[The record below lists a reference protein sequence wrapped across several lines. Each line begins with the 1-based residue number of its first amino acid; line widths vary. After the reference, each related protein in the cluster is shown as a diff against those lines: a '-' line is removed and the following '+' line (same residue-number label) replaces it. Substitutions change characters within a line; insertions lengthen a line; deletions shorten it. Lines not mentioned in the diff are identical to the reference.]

1 MPEGDTV
8 WLAARRLDDCLA
20 GDVLVTADL
29 RVPQLA
35 TVDLSGRTIESVR
48 AYGKHLLF
56 RVGDGLALHTHFRM
70 DGSWHL
76 YRPGRP
82 WKGGPAWQVR
92 AVLETADWQAVGY
105 RLPVVQLLD
114 ARGQE
119 ALLGRLGPDILSDNV
134 DIDDVAARLAEV
146 PDRAIGD
153 ALLDQAIVAGFGL
166 IYVSEMLFLRGIP
179 PDAPVG
185 SISDLAG
192 LVANG
197 RDLMRANRARG
208 AQAST
213 GDLREQHYVYGR
225 AGRPCLRCGTRV
237 RHGRQRSGRHE
248 RDAYWCPHCQP
259 TARVTGNRVDPSGP
273 GGT

>member
-8 WLAARRLDDCLA
+8 WLTARRLDDCLA
-20 GDVLVTADL
+20 GDVLVSADL
-29 RVPQLA
+29 RVPRLA
-35 TVDLSGRTIESVR
+35 TFDLTGRTVESVR

-76 YRPGRP
+76 YRHGRP
-82 WKGGPAWQVR
+82 WKGGPHWQVR

-105 RLPVVQLLD
+105 RLPVVEILD
-114 ARGQE
+114 ARGQQQI
-119 ALLGRLGPDILSDNV
+119 LGRLGPDILDDDV
-134 DIDDVAARLAEV
+134 DIAQVVARLSAQ

-153 ALLDQAIVAGFGL
+153 ALLDQSLVAGFGL
-166 IYVSEMLFLRGIP
+166 IYVSETLFLRGI
-179 PDAPVG
+179 APQATVA
-185 SISDLAG
+185 SIQDLTA
-192 LVANG
+192 LVTTG
-197 RDLMRANRARG
+197 RDLMAANRARG

-237 RHGRQRSGRHE
+237 SSAKQRSGRHE

-259 TARVTGNRVDPSGP
+259 AEVGN
-273 GGT
+273 

>member
-20 GDVLVTADL
+20 GDVLTAADL
-29 RVPQLA
+29 RVPRLA
-35 TVDLSGRTIESVR
+35 TLDLTGRTVESVR

-56 RVGDGLALHTHFRM
+56 HVGDGIALHTHFRM

-76 YRPGRP
+76 YRHGRP
-82 WKGGPAWQVR
+82 WKGGPQWQVR

-114 ARGQE
+114 RRGQD
-119 ALLGRLGPDILSDNV
+119 ALLGRLGPDILADDV
-134 DIDDVAARLAEV
+134 DIAEVVARLRAE

-153 ALLDQAIVAGFGL
+153 ALLDQSLVAGFGL
-166 IYVSEMLFLRGIP
+166 IYVSETLFLRGVP
-179 PDAPVG
+179 PHASVA
-185 SISDLAG
+185 SIADLSA
-192 LVANG
+192 LVATG
-197 RDLMRANRARG
+197 RDLMGVNRTRG

-225 AGRPCLRCGTRV
+225 AGRPCLRCGTRITYAK
-237 RHGRQRSGRHE
+237 QRSGKYE

-259 TARVTGNRVDPSGP
+259 GAANA
-273 GGT
+273 

>member
-20 GDVLVTADL
+20 GNALTSADL

-35 TVDLSGRTIESVR
+35 TVDLRGRTVASVR
-48 AYGKHLLF
+48 SYGKHLLF
-56 RVGDGLALHTHFRM
+56 SLDNGLALHTHFRM

-76 YRPGRP
+76 YRQGRP
-82 WKGGPAWQVR
+82 WKGGPDWQVR
-92 AVLETADWQAVGY
+92 AVLETREWQAVGY
-105 RLPVVQLLD
+105 RLPVVELLD

-119 ALLGRLGPDILSDNV
+119 ALLGRLGPDILA
-134 DIDDVAARLAEV
+134 DDVDVDEVVSRLSAQ

-153 ALLDQAIVAGFGL
+153 ALLDQSLVAGFGL
-166 IYVSEMLFLRGIP
+166 IYVSETLFLRGIP
-179 PDAPVG
+179 PQARVG
-185 SISDLAG
+185 SIPDLAA
-192 LVANG
+192 LVTTG

-213 GDLREQHYVYGR
+213 GSLREQHYVYGR
-225 AGRPCLRCGTRV
+225 AGRPCLRCGTRITYAT
-237 RHGRQRSGRHE
+237 QPSGTYT

-259 TARVTGNRVDPSGP
+259 GAGED
-273 GGT
+273 

>member
-8 WLAARRLDDCLA
+8 WLAARRLDDCLS
-20 GDVLVTADL
+20 GDVLVSADL

-35 TVDLSGRTIESVR
+35 TVDLSGRTVESVR

-56 RVGDGLALHTHFRM
+56 HVGNGLALHTHFRM

-76 YRPGRP
+76 YRHGRP
-82 WKGGPAWQVR
+82 WKGGPQWQVR

-105 RLPVVQLLD
+105 RLPVVEILD
-114 ARGQE
+114 RRGQD
-119 ALLGRLGPDILSDNV
+119 ALLGRLGPDILADDA
-134 DIDDVAARLAEV
+134 DIAEIVERLIAQ

-153 ALLDQAIVAGFGL
+153 ALLDQSLVAGFGL
-166 IYVSEMLFLRGIP
+166 IYVSETLFLRGIP
-179 PDAPVG
+179 PQATVG
-185 SISDLAG
+185 SIQQLTA
-192 LVANG
+192 LVTTG
-197 RDLMRANRARG
+197 HDLMGANRARG

-225 AGRPCLRCGTRV
+225 AGRPCLRCGTRISYAK
-237 RHGRQRSGRHE
+237 QRSGKHE

-259 TARVTGNRVDPSGP
+259 AVVED
-273 GGT
+273 